1 MTKDIV
7 NTICL
12 QVFTALPSSFQ
23 RNHVGIA
30 AYVYTIEISGIKYI
44 LKISETKELINGSIY
59 WLNKLQSLELPIP
72 KIHSLNIHESPY
84 YCIMY
89 FIPGHDLGL
98 VYKTLS
104 NDQKKDIACNIYQY
118 QNALKSLSAANGYG
132 FLHSYEDIHNQKNS
146 WKEVVESH
154 ITRSEQRIIQN
165 NIFSIEYVNR
175 VKTFIHF
182 FYDYFN
188 TIKAEPF
195 FDDATTKN
203 VLIDQGKLSGIID
216 LDWICF
222 GDRLYVIALTTMSLL
237 NMQTDLKYVEYWKKL
252 ERLSDI
258 QEKVL
263 LFYIL
268 VFCIDFMSEK
278 GMRFNKEEDVKVT
291 NAEKTLLQ
299 SIFEEYCN
307 KLQLTTAS
315 T

>member
-1 MTKDIV
+1 MTEDIV

-12 QVFTALPSSFQ
+12 QVFNASPSSIK

-30 AYVYTIEISGIKYI
+30 AFVYTVEISSNKYV

-59 WLNKLQSLELPIP
+59 WLNKFQALELPIP
-72 KIHSLNIHESPY
+72 KVHSLNVQISPY
-84 YCIMY
+84 YCVMPY
-89 FIPGHDLGL
+89 IPGQDLGL
-98 VYKTLS
+98 VYKSLS
-104 NDQKKDIACNIYQY
+104 NNQKKDIAHSIYQY
-118 QNALKSLSAANGYG
+118 QNALKSLPPAKGYG
-132 FLHSYEDIHNQKNS
+132 FLHSYEDTMNMKNT
-146 WKEVVESH
+146 WIEVVENH
-154 ITRSEQRIIQN
+154 IKRSEHRIIQN
-165 NIFSIEYVNR
+165 DIFSLDYVNR
-175 VKTFIHF
+175 VKIFIPHF
-182 FYDYFN
+182 SDYFS

-237 NMQTDLKYVEYWKKL
+237 SMQTDLEYIEYWKKL
-252 ERLSDI
+252 ESLSGI

-263 LFYIL
+263 LFYVL

-278 GMRFNKEEDVKVT
+278 GMTFNQEENIKVT
-291 NAEKTLLQ
+291 STEKTLLE
-299 SIFEEYCN
+299 SIFEMYCKN
-307 KLQLTTAS
+307 LQLTIAS